1 MIISQLSEKKY
12 KKQNKNDRREVFR
25 PYWSHSVAVSTT
37 DFESVNPG
45 SNPGGT
51 FNKFLHILYR
61 MTNLILYKS
70 SCVNGSLIAILL
82 AYAYFKNLLPKY
94 IIAFL
99 LTVIITSIINHK
111 TTNKVAKWCDRVFAF
126 ITIVALGCYIYTNNN
141 HSKSM
146 KCTMFALLFVIC
158 TLYLIAKQKQKQGKY
173 KVQNQVH
180 LLTHICA
187 TILMVLIIFQR

>member
-1 MIISQLSEKKY
+1 MRDLGSFDL
-12 KKQNKNDRREVFR
+12 
-25 PYWSHSVAVSTT
+25 YWSHSVAVSTT

-82 AYAYFKNLLPKY
+82 AYAYFKNLVPKY

-126 ITIVALGCYIYTNNN
+126 ITIVALGCYIYTNNQQT
-141 HSKSM
+141 KTT
-146 KCTMFALLFVIC
+146 KCTMFVLLFAIC
-158 TLYLIAKQKQKQGKY
+158 ALYLFAKQKQIQDQKE
-173 KVQNQVH
+173 VQNQAH
-180 LLTHICA
+180 LLVHICA
-187 TILMVLIIFQR
+187 TLLILLIVFPFLLR